1 MNKQELNELMRELD
15 IRYVIKK
22 ELSTEVLHVVGQKY
36 ATREEFS
43 KALGRIDALI
53 EDQQKNTQLLSQI
66 YDFLQEHRENDS
78 EAKIK
83 LKVLEE
89 RLNAMDKSAFQL
101 FLERRTPAALLAKTA
116 LLALFSFLALDFLS
130 QLLGEKANA
139 FMEHNGCYVAIVT
152 LIGSLL
158 TALATKGKNKD
169 E

>member
-1 MNKQELNELMRELD
+1 MNEEELNQLMKQLD
-15 IRYVIKK
+15 VRYIKRK
-22 ELSTEVLHVVGQKY
+22 ELRTEVLHITNQRY
-36 ATREEFS
+36 TTREEFS

-83 LKVLEE
+83 LKLLE
-89 RLNAMDKSAFQL
+89 DKVNRIKKTPFQL
-101 FLERRTPAALLAKTA
+101 LMEKKTPVAVIIKTA
-116 LLALFSFLALDFLS
+116 LLAVAFYMLLAVLS
-130 QLLGEKANA
+130 IMIGVRANH